1 MPLYLKIGFAA
12 AFVLVTEPLVAQ
24 RLMPA
29 QPETVGMS
37 SERLERLTESL
48 QDYVDDNRL
57 AGAVAL
63 VVRRGKIAYLE
74 AVGFRDKEMDAPM
87 FTDTIFRIASQT
99 KALVSVGVM
108 MLQEEGELL
117 ITDSVGKYLPEFMH
131 TTVAEPNDRES
142 YSVVAANRPITI
154 QDLLTHTAGISYG
167 SGPASRE
174 WEEAAIT
181 GWYFANRSE
190 SVREVMNRLAKLPF
204 DAHPGEQWVYGYN
217 TDILGVLIEQISGQ
231 TLADFLN
238 ERLFQPLQLHDS
250 HFFLPP
256 EKVERLATVY
266 SSTDDGSVD
275 RAPDPGHKAAIPN
288 YGYGCVECAN
298 QGSYING
305 PRKSFSGGAGLLST
319 ATDYAIFLQMLL
331 NGGDLQGKRILTRKT
346 VELMTVDHTGDIP
359 YQPGQGFGLGFSI
372 LEDPAATGLP
382 SSVGEYG
389 WGGAYHSTYWVDPVE
404 ELVVVYM
411 TQLIPAIDIDD
422 HGKLRTLIYQSII
435 D

>member
-1 MPLYLKIGFAA
+1 
-12 AFVLVTEPLVAQ
+12 
-24 RLMPA
+24 
-29 QPETVGMS
+29 
-37 SERLERLTESL
+37 
-48 QDYVDDNRL
+48 
-57 AGAVAL
+57 
-63 VVRRGKIAYLE
+63 LE
-74 AVGFRDKEMDAPM
+74 AVGFRDKETDAPM
-87 FTDTIFRIASQT
+87 LTDTIFRIASQT

-108 MLQEEGELL
+108 ILQEEGELL
-117 ITDSVGKYLPEFMH
+117 ITDSVGKYLPEFMD

-167 SGPASRE
+167 SGPASKE
-174 WEEAAIT
+174 WEDAAIT

-190 SVREVMNRLAKLPF
+190 SVSEVMNRLAKLPF
-204 DAHPGEQWVYGYN
+204 DAHPGEQWIYGYN
-217 TDILGVLIEQISGQ
+217 TDILGALIEQISGQ

-238 ERLFQPLQLHDS
+238 ARLFQPLQLQDS

-256 EKVERLATVY
+256 EKVDRLATVY

-288 YGYGCVECAN
+288 YGYRCVECAN

-319 ATDYAIFLQMLL
+319 ATDYATFLQMLL
-331 NGGDLQGKRILTRKT
+331 NGGALQGKRILTRKT
-346 VELMTVDHTGDIP
+346 VELMTVDHTGDIA

-372 LEDPAATGLP
+372 IQDPAATGLP

-389 WGGAYHSTYWVDPVE
+389 WGGAYHSTYWVDPAE
-404 ELVVVYM
+404 ELIVVYM

>member
-1 MPLYLKIGFAA
+1 MPLYLKIAFAA
-12 AFVLVTEPLVAQ
+12 AFVLITEPLVAQ
-24 RLMPA
+24 RLLPA

-37 SERLERLTESL
+37 SGRLERLTESL

-74 AVGFRDKEMDAPM
+74 AVGFRDKETDAPM
-87 FTDTIFRIASQT
+87 LTDTIFRIASQT

-108 MLQEEGELL
+108 ILQEEGELL
-117 ITDSVGKYLPEFMH
+117 ITDSVGKYLPEFMD

-167 SGPASRE
+167 SGPASKE
-174 WEEAAIT
+174 WEDAAIT

-190 SVREVMNRLAKLPF
+190 SVSEVMNRLAKLPF
-204 DAHPGEQWVYGYN
+204 DAHPGEQWIYGYN
-217 TDILGVLIEQISGQ
+217 TDILGALIEQISGQ

-238 ERLFQPLQLHDS
+238 ARLFQPLQLQDS

-256 EKVERLATVY
+256 EKVDRLATVY

-288 YGYGCVECAN
+288 YGYRCVECAN

-319 ATDYAIFLQMLL
+319 ATDYATFLQMLL
-331 NGGDLQGKRILTRKT
+331 NGGALQGKRILTRKT
-346 VELMTVDHTGDIP
+346 VELMTVDHTGDIA

-372 LEDPAATGLP
+372 IQDPAATGLP

-389 WGGAYHSTYWVDPVE
+389 WGGAYHSTYWVDPAE
-404 ELVVVYM
+404 ELIVVYM

>member
-1 MPLYLKIGFAA
+1 MPLYLKIGFVA
-12 AFVLVTEPLVAQ
+12 AFVLVAEPLVAQ

-48 QDYVDDNRL
+48 QDYVDDNRI

-131 TTVAEPNDRES
+131 TTVAELNDRES

-167 SGPASRE
+167 SGPAARE
-174 WEEAAIT
+174 WEEAEIT

-190 SVREVMNRLAKLPF
+190 SVSEVMNRLAKLPF
-204 DAHPGEQWVYGYN
+204 DAHPGEQWIYGYN

-238 ERLFQPLQLHDS
+238 ERLFQPLQLQDS

-256 EKVERLATVY
+256 EKVDRLATVY
-266 SSTDDGSVD
+266 SSTGDGSVD
-275 RAPDPGHKAAIPN
+275 RAPNPGHKAAIPN
-288 YGYGCVECAN
+288 YGYRCVECAN
-298 QGSYING
+298 
-305 PRKSFSGGAGLLST
+305 K
-319 ATDYAIFLQMLL
+319 
-331 NGGDLQGKRILTRKT
+331 
-346 VELMTVDHTGDIP
+346 V
-359 YQPGQGFGLGFSI
+359 
-372 LEDPAATGLP
+372 
-382 SSVGEYG
+382 
-389 WGGAYHSTYWVDPVE
+389 
-404 ELVVVYM
+404 
-411 TQLIPAIDIDD
+411 
-422 HGKLRTLIYQSII
+422 RT
-435 D
+435 

>member
-1 MPLYLKIGFAA
+1 MPLYLKIAFAA
-12 AFVLVTEPLVAQ
+12 AFVLITEPLVAQ
-24 RLMPA
+24 RLLPA

-74 AVGFRDKEMDAPM
+74 AVGFRDKETDAPM
-87 FTDTIFRIASQT
+87 LTDTIFRIASQT

-117 ITDSVGKYLPEFMH
+117 ITDSVGKYLPEFMD

-190 SVREVMNRLAKLPF
+190 SVSEVMNRLAKLPF
-204 DAHPGEQWVYGYN
+204 DAHPGEQWIYGYN

-238 ERLFQPLQLHDS
+238 KRLFQPLQLQDS

-256 EKVERLATVY
+256 EKVDRLATVY
-266 SSTDDGSVD
+266 SSTGDGSVD
-275 RAPDPGHKAAIPN
+275 RAPNPGHKAAIPN
-288 YGYGCVECAN
+288 YGYRCVECAN

-319 ATDYAIFLQMLL
+319 ATDYATFLQMLL
-331 NGGDLQGKRILTRKT
+331 NGGALQGKRILTRKT
-346 VELMTVDHTGDIP
+346 VELMTVDHTGDIA

-372 LEDPAATGLP
+372 MQDPAATGLP

>member
-1 MPLYLKIGFAA
+1 ML
-12 AFVLVTEPLVAQ
+12 
-24 RLMPA
+24 
-29 QPETVGMS
+29 
-37 SERLERLTESL
+37 
-48 QDYVDDNRL
+48 
-57 AGAVAL
+57 
-63 VVRRGKIAYLE
+63 
-74 AVGFRDKEMDAPM
+74 
-87 FTDTIFRIASQT
+87 TDTIFRIASQT

-108 MLQEEGELL
+108 ILQEEGELL

-190 SVREVMNRLAKLPF
+190 SVSEVMNRLAKLPF
-204 DAHPGEQWVYGYN
+204 DAHPGEQWIYGYN

-238 ERLFQPLQLHDS
+238 KRLFQPLQLQDS

-256 EKVERLATVY
+256 EKVDRLATVY
-266 SSTDDGSVD
+266 SSIGDGSVD
-275 RAPDPGHKAAIPN
+275 RAPNPGHKAAIPN
-288 YGYGCVECAN
+288 YGYRCVECAN

-319 ATDYAIFLQMLL
+319 ASDYATFLQMLL
-331 NGGDLQGKRILTRKT
+331 NGGALQGKRILTRKT
-346 VELMTVDHTGDIP
+346 VELMTVDHTGDIA

-372 LEDPAATGLP
+372 MQDPAATGLP

>member
-1 MPLYLKIGFAA
+1 
-12 AFVLVTEPLVAQ
+12 
-24 RLMPA
+24 MPA

-74 AVGFRDKEMDAPM
+74 AVGFRDKETDAPM
-87 FTDTIFRIASQT
+87 LTDTIFRIASQT

-108 MLQEEGELL
+108 ILQEEGELL
-117 ITDSVGKYLPEFMH
+117 ITDSVGKYLPEFMD

-167 SGPASRE
+167 SGPASKE
-174 WEEAAIT
+174 WEDAAIT

-190 SVREVMNRLAKLPF
+190 SVSEVMNRLAKLPF
-204 DAHPGEQWVYGYN
+204 DAHPGEQWIYGYN
-217 TDILGVLIEQISGQ
+217 TDILGALIEQISGQ

-238 ERLFQPLQLHDS
+238 ARLFQPLQLQDS

-256 EKVERLATVY
+256 EKVDRLATVY

-288 YGYGCVECAN
+288 YGYRCVECAN

-319 ATDYAIFLQMLL
+319 ATDYATFLQMLL
-331 NGGDLQGKRILTRKT
+331 NGGALQGKRILTRKT
-346 VELMTVDHTGDIP
+346 VELMTVDHTGDIA

-372 LEDPAATGLP
+372 IQDPAATGLP

-389 WGGAYHSTYWVDPVE
+389 WGGAYHSTYWVDPAE
-404 ELVVVYM
+404 ELIVVYM